1 MTKTAI
7 TRVSTLVAS
16 LLVLLVSAT
25 ASAESIRF
33 GVVAPDNHPWI
44 QVMQQ
49 FKNNLNTP
57 TDPINVKES
66 RFVKVR
72 GEAAIIE
79 MLGSGELQAGIVA
92 VESLTTF
99 DPALNAWL
107 VPFQFHS
114 LDQLEV
120 AAKGQ
125 EGQTMLANLQNYNL
139 VGLGYTF
146 GGMRNIMS
154 PKPLNS
160 VEDLKGKRV
169 RSFANDMFHNWYRR
183 LGADPKVVQVQDLVV
198 KLQKD
203 EIDAVDCDLATA
215 VGMELEKVAPYLLH
229 TNHMASPGIFVV
241 SRKWWDVQSPQ
252 TQSRITE
259 AFQRA
264 QAVGFDLLAQ
274 SERDNLKTLRDRGV
288 TVREIPEA
296 QFGDVPQKLRD
307 FYYSTN
313 QRIQQFGVAVQ

>member
-7 TRVSTLVAS
+7 TRVSTLIAS
-16 LLVLLVSAT
+16 LLVFLVSAT
-25 ASAESIRF
+25 SSAESIRF
-33 GVVAPDNHPWI
+33 GVVAPEGHPWI

-49 FKNNLNTP
+49 FKSNLNTP
-57 TDPINVKES
+57 TSPINVKES

-72 GEAAIIE
+72 GEAAILE
-79 MLGSGELQAGIVA
+79 MLGSGELQAGIIA

-99 DPALNAWL
+99 DPALNGWL
-107 VPFQFHS
+107 VPFQFHK
-114 LDQLEV
+114 LDQLEA
-120 AAKGQ
+120 AAKSP
-125 EGQTMLANLQNYNL
+125 EGQTMLTNLQNYNL

-146 GGMRNIMS
+146 SGMRNIMS

-183 LGADPKVVQVQDLVV
+183 LGAEPKVIQVQDLVV
-198 KLQKD
+198 NLQKN

-215 VGMELEKVAPYLLH
+215 VGMELDKAAPYLLH

-241 SRKWWDVQSPQ
+241 SKKWWDVQSPQ
-252 TQSRITE
+252 TQARITD
-259 AFQRA
+259 AFSRA
-264 QAVGFDLLAQ
+264 QTAGFELLAQ

-288 TVREIPEA
+288 TVKEIPEA
-296 QFGDVPQKLRD
+296 QFGDAPQKLRD

-313 QRIQQFGVAVQ
+313 LRIQQFGVAVQ